1 MAEQNNNQV
10 SKKSESAA
18 APKGIQLPT
27 WANPKRLVPANKT
40 EWVRFA
46 EGNVTG
52 AVITVLTTFIVSLFK
67 KEK

>member
-1 MAEQNNNQV
+1 MAEQSNNQV
-10 SKKSESAA
+10 TKKSEAGLA
-18 APKGIQLPT
+18 QKGIQLPA
-27 WANPKRLVPANKT
+27 WVNPKKLVPANKT